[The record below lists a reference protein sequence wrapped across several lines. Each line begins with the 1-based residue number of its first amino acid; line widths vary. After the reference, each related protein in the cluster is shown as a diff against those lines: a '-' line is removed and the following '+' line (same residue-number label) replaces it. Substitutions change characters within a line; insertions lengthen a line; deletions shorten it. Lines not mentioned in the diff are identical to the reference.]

1 MTIDLRADE
10 QDLMTGE
17 FPKLVERQF
26 DDGPTGVHTEYG
38 IVFGNRDTTVTLW
51 YRTEGERQ
59 MMMQTADIL
68 TQR

>member
-1 MTIDLRADE
+1 MNIDLRPDD

-17 FPKLVERQF
+17 FPKLIEKSF

-38 IVFGNRDTTVTLW
+38 IVFGNRNTTVTLW
-51 YRTEGERQ
+51 YRSEGERQ
-59 MMMQTADIL
+59 MIMQTAEIL

>member
-26 DDGPTGVHTEYG
+26 DGPTGVHTEYG
-38 IVFGNRDTTVTLW
+38 IAFGNKDTTVTLW

-59 MMMQTADIL
+59 MMMQTAEIL

>member
-10 QDLMTGE
+10 QDLMSGAY
-17 FPKLVERQF
+17 PKLVEQWF
-26 DDGPTGVHTEYG
+26 DDGPHPHREYG
-38 IVFGNRDTTVTLW
+38 IVFGNDNTTVTLW

-59 MMMQTADIL
+59 MMMQTAEIL